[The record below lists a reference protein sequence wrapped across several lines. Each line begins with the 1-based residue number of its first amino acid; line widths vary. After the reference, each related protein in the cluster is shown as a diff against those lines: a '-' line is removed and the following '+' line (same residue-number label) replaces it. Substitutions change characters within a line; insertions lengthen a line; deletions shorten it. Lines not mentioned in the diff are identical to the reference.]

1 MFAEVPALLREAAAW
16 IGAIGIVTAGTVG
29 IVTRKPFRW
38 LWRRL
43 VGEPVSDFLQRSIN
57 ESSTGKLVAYHLG
70 PNGTTPA
77 LHTRLSRLEVRDL
90 LNTDLGALYEYEDNE
105 GDD

>member
-1 MFAEVPALLREAAAW
+1 MFADVPLIVREAAAW
-16 IGAIGIVTAGTVG
+16 IGAIGVITAGTVG
-29 IVTRKPFRW
+29 LFTRKPFRW
-38 LWRRL
+38 LWARI
-43 VGEPVSDFLQRSIN
+43 VTTPASEFLQHAIN

-77 LHTRLSRLEVRDL
+77 LHTRLSRLEVREL
-90 LNTDLGALYEYEDNE
+90 LNSDLGALYDFEDEE

>member
-29 IVTRKPFRW
+29 IFTRKPFRW

-43 VGEPVSDFLQRSIN
+43 LGEPVSDFLQRSIN

-90 LNTDLGALYEYEDNE
+90 LNTDLGALYEYEDDE